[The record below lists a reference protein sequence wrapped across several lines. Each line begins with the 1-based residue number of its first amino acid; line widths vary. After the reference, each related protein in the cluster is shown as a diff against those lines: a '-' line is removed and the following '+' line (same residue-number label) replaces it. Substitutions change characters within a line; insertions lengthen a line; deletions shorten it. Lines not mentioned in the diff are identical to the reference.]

1 MLEAYPD
8 RSGRYILVSLGVT
21 MGLIRD
27 EDAVE
32 IRERLQQMGNP
43 VKLVHF
49 TQELNLELG
58 AETLQL
64 VKELAG
70 LSDKLSLQVFNFLL
84 AKGMVREYGVDKVP
98 ATVIRNGK
106 DYGIRFY
113 GLPAGYEFSTLL
125 DAILAVSKGDSGLLA
140 TSRKK
145 LDQLTQPL
153 HLEVFVTPTCPHC
166 PRAARLA
173 YQFAMENDNI
183 RTDAI
188 EATEFPDW
196 ATRYRVHA
204 VPKTVV
210 NESSYI
216 EGSLP
221 EELFLD
227 EILKTIEPR
236 DAAGGEARSQGSR

>member
-1 MLEAYPD
+1 
-8 RSGRYILVSLGVT
+8 
-21 MGLIRD
+21 MGLISD
-27 EDAVE
+27 EDAIE
-32 IRERLQQMGNP
+32 IRERLQQMVEP

-49 TQELNLELG
+49 TQEANLELG

-64 VKELAG
+64 VEELAG
-70 LSDKLSLQVFNFLL
+70 LSDKLSLEVINFLL
-84 AKGMVREYGVDKVP
+84 DKGKVDKVP

-113 GLPAGYEFSTLL
+113 GMPAGYEFSTLL

-145 LDQLTQPL
+145 LEQLTQPL
-153 HLEVFVTPTCPHC
+153 HLQVFVTPTCPHC
-166 PRAARLA
+166 PRAVRLA

-183 RTDAI
+183 RADAV

-196 ATRYRVHA
+196 ATRYGVHT

-221 EELFLD
+221 EEFFLD

-236 DAAGGEARSQGSR
+236 DVAGREAGSQGSR